1 MVCVLVIWLHLRV
14 GISQSASNSIH
25 HFHYESTHWS
35 SSFFTWHHHQATK
48 IQTSS
53 WYLLS
58 IWTKFS
64 WARHHQDCVLPILFF
79 SLLSPDSFEVSVG
92 GVSKIPCLQFRP
104 LEISE
109 YIQRTKTGP
118 QMALLYTVFRFL
130 ASFLFISPDYWG
142 CTWWKLSAV
151 QKFYSCTW
159 QRYAWCPWQ
168 PCLVRFDWP
177 FFEVLVMPHI
187 FLPDSGHSGRFQCHS
202 SGIYQPK
209 FHSCHGI
216 LIFW

>member
-1 MVCVLVIWLHLRV
+1 M
-14 GISQSASNSIH
+14 A
-25 HFHYESTHWS
+25 S
-35 SSFFTWHHHQATK
+35 SSSYQNSNFLLIFAQHMDK
-48 IQTSS
+48 IFLSQTSS
-53 WYLLS
+53 GLRVAHLVLLS
-58 IWTKFS
+58 TQPWFLWS
-64 WARHHQDCVLPILFF
+64 VSGR
-79 SLLSPDSFEVSVG
+79 SLQ
-92 GVSKIPCLQFRP
+92 IPCLQFRP

-168 PCLVRFDWP
+168 PCLARFDWP
-177 FFEVLVMPHI
+177 FFEVLVMHI